1 MELEVFSIG
10 LILKNK
16 KQKKNQ
22 MVTKRSLNDLLN
34 TQKKKK
40 KTILCKRY
48 LLIQKQNDKCVKDLS
63 NTKLKV

>member
-40 KTILCKRY
+40 KQFCA
-48 LLIQKQNDKCVKDLS
+48 KDIC
-63 NTKLKV
+63 

>member
-40 KTILCKRY
+40 NNFVQKIFVNSKTKR
-48 LLIQKQNDKCVKDLS
+48 
-63 NTKLKV
+63 